1 MLAPRPQPTVDR
13 LSPTKNTFKRAEV
26 GEGVANEEAASLD
39 VLAAIGIFS
48 GLCINGRPGT

>member
-13 LSPTKNTFKRAEV
+13 LSPTKNTFKEAGI

-39 VLAAIGIFS
+39 VLAATGIFS
-48 GLCINGRPGT
+48 GLYINGRTGT